1 MKIEKNLATNLV
13 ISQNYNFNQY
23 FFIRCE
29 FSQIYRWIS
38 FSFYIIYICTI
49 STRSKIKNYIINQNF
64 KFQLITIFI
73 FYFLFFIFYFFY
85 FRVGWRKKRK
95 YYRSEEDKT
104 SLLSRLTILNS
115 LSY

>member
-23 FFIRCE
+23 FFIGCK

-38 FSFYIIYICTI
+38 FSSYIIYICTI
-49 STRSKIKNYIINQNF
+49 SRRSKIKSYIINQNF

-73 FYFLFFIFYFFY
+73 FYFLFFTFY
-85 FRVGWRKKRK
+85 FRVGRRKKRK

>member
-23 FFIRCE
+23 FFIECK

-38 FSFYIIYICTI
+38 FSSYIIYICTI
-49 STRSKIKNYIINQNF
+49 SRRSKIKSYIINQNF

-73 FYFLFFIFYFFY
+73 FYFLFFIFFTL
-85 FRVGWRKKRK
+85 GWAGGKKGNTIEVKRIK
-95 YYRSEEDKT
+95 PLYYHG
-104 SLLSRLTILNS
+104 
-115 LSY
+115 